1 MYSVTK
7 EIYFCYGHRLMDYD
21 GACRHLHGHNG
32 RVEVELERE
41 KLDKRGMVV
50 DFSEIRNVIKNW
62 IDNTLDHTMLLKK
75 NDPLIPILKQKGER
89 FYLMDENPTAE
100 SIAKLIYDFTRSKGL
115 PVTRVTLWETE
126 SSFATYR
133 GTQSPKT

>member
-7 EIYFCYGHRLMDYD
+7 GIYFCYGHRLMNYD

-32 RVEVELERE
+32 KVEVELERE
-41 KLDKRGMVV
+41 KLDSLGMVV
-50 DFSEIRNVIKNW
+50 DFSEIRNVIKDW
-62 IDNTLDHTMLLKK
+62 IDKTLDHTMLLKK
-75 NDPLIPILKQKGER
+75 DDPLIPILKEKKER
-89 FYLMDENPTAE
+89 FHELVQNPTAE
-100 SIAKLIYDFTRSKGL
+100 SIARLIYDYARSKGF

-133 GTQSPKT
+133 GT

>member
-32 RVEVELERE
+32 KVEVELERE
-41 KLDKRGMVV
+41 KLDERGMVV
-50 DFSEIRNVIKNW
+50 DFSEIRSVIKDW
-62 IDNTLDHTMLLKK
+62 IDQTLDHTMLLKK
-75 NDPLIPILKQKGER
+75 GDPLVSFLKQKNER
-89 FYLMDENPTAE
+89 FYVMDENPTAE
-100 SIAKLIYDFTRSKGL
+100 SIAKLIYDYVRSKHL

-133 GTQSPKT
+133 GN